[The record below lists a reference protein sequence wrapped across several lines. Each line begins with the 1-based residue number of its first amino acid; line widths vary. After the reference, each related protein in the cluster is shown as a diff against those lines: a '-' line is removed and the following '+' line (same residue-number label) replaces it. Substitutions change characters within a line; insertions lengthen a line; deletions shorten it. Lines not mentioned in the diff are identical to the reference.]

1 MDNKR
6 LQLLAAGLKCT
17 DMCTLQCEIMVN
29 EDDEVADNNG
39 EEEENEL
46 D

>member
-1 MDNKR
+1 
-6 LQLLAAGLKCT
+6 
-17 DMCTLQCEIMVN
+17 MCTLQGENMAD